1 MHLLYH
7 TRVACATIV
16 LNAYMQK
23 KHKGFLGRTKF
34 VYSLIQRVILFSLT
48 LGFIAAGII
57 ILWLS
62 TLDIPDLNTF
72 SQRQIVQSTKIFDRT
87 GEILLYDIHADAKR
101 TVVPLSDISINIRN
115 ATIAIE
121 DAEFYEH
128 FGIKPKAIV
137 RAVIANLMPGGLT
150 QGGSTITQQIIK
162 NSILTKDKT
171 VTRKLKEWVL
181 AIKLEK
187 ELDKDDIL
195 AIYLNETTYGG
206 SIFGVE
212 EASRNFFGKQAKDVS
227 LAEAAYLAA
236 LPQAPSFYSPYGKN
250 LDRLDA
256 RQRLVLSKMYEY
268 GFITQEE
275 RDLAVTEQ
283 VVFKERGSTSI
294 KAPHFSLYVRD
305 YLTQKYGAEMVESG
319 GLRVITTLDF
329 NLQTIAETRVTEFAP
344 SLEQNFNASNTA
356 MIAIDPKTG
365 DILTMVGSR
374 NYFDTEIE
382 GNFNITTAK
391 RQPGST
397 FKPFVYAAGLEKGY
411 TPETIL
417 FDVKTEF
424 SSECTPDSKPKNPD
438 STTVKCYNPEN
449 YDLLYEGPI
458 TIRRAL
464 AQSRNIPA
472 VKMLY
477 LVGISSAINLAEKM
491 GIESLTDPNRY
502 GLTLTLGG
510 GEVSLLELT
519 SAYGVFANDG
529 LRNPHRAVLR
539 VEDSAGKILEQAR
552 NNPIQVIDARI
563 ARDIS
568 DILTDKT
575 VRSAGVAQVINPLG
589 RPIAAKTGTTND
601 YRDVWILGYTPNLV
615 VGAWAG
621 KNDNTSMERKV
632 AGLIITPLW
641 GAFLEDAFKILPRED
656 FKSND
661 VIVNPQEIK
670 PVMRGI
676 WKGGES
682 YFIDTISKKL
692 ATEHTPKETLQEI
705 LIPNVHSILHWV
717 DKRDPLGPIPSDP
730 ARDSQYENWEYG
742 VIKWF
747 DEWKKKNPSFG
758 AIPAIPTETDDV
770 HTPENSPK
778 VQFTTDIDTRV
789 SPRDPLALSIQT
801 TSKYPITKVEYFL
814 NGRIIGTANQTPYS
828 LIYTPSND
836 EVFSKNEI
844 GVVVTDSVFNR
855 TEARITL
862 DGTKRD

>member
-1 MHLLYH
+1 MH
-7 TRVACATIV
+7 TK
-16 LNAYMQK
+16 N
-23 KHKGFLGRTKF
+23 KGFLRNTRNLYF
-34 VYSLIQRVILFSLT
+34 HIQKAILFSLT
-48 LGFIAAGII
+48 LGFIFAGII

-62 TLDIPDLNTF
+62 TLQIPDLKTF
-72 SQRQIVQSTKIFDRT
+72 SDRQIVQSTKIYDRT
-87 GEILLYDIHADAKR
+87 GEVLLYDIHENAKR
-101 TVVPLSDISINIRN
+101 TVVPLSEISTHIRN

-137 RAVIANLMPGGLT
+137 RAVLANLIPGGLT

-162 NSILTKDKT
+162 NSVLTKDKT
-171 VTRKLKEWVL
+171 ITRKLKEWVL
-181 AIKLEK
+181 AVKLER
-187 ELDKDDIL
+187 DVTKDEIL

-212 EASRNFFGKQAKDVS
+212 EAARNFFGKQAKDVT
-227 LAEAAYLAA
+227 LAEAAYIAA

-250 LDRLDA
+250 IDRLDA

-268 GFITQEE
+268 GFISKEE
-275 RDLAVTEQ
+275 RDIAVAEQ
-283 VVFKERGSTSI
+283 VTFKERGSTSI
-294 KAPHFSLYVRD
+294 KAPHFSMYVRD
-305 YLTQKYGAEMVESG
+305 YLTQKYGEDTVESG

-329 NLQTIAETRVTEFAP
+329 NLQTIAEEKVTEFAP
-344 SLEQNFNASNTA
+344 GLAQNFNASNTA
-356 MIAIDPKTG
+356 MVAIDPKTG

-382 GNFNITTAK
+382 GNFNIATAK

-424 SSECTPDSKPKNPD
+424 SSECTPDSKPKIKD
-438 STTVKCYNPEN
+438 STTIKCYNPEN

-458 TIRRAL
+458 TMRRAL

-477 LVGISSAINLAEKM
+477 LVGIPTAIDLAEKM
-491 GIESLTDPNRY
+491 GIESLNDPDRY

-529 LRNPHRAVLR
+529 LRNPHRAILR
-539 VEDSAGKILEQAR
+539 VEDSEGNILEQAQ
-552 NNPIQVIDARI
+552 NNPVQVLDANV

-575 VRSAGVAQVINPLG
+575 VRSSSVAQIVNPIG
-589 RPIAAKTGTTND
+589 RSIAAKTGTTND
-601 YRDVWILGYTPNLV
+601 YRDVWIMGYTPNLV

-621 KNDNTSMERKV
+621 KNDNTPMERKV

-641 GAFLEDAFKILPRED
+641 GAFLNEALKTLPREE
-656 FKSND
+656 FKTND
-661 VIVNPQEIK
+661 TIVDPRTIK
-670 PVMRGI
+670 PVMRSI
-676 WKGGES
+676 WLGGES
-682 YFIDTISKKL
+682 YFIDSVSKKL
-692 ATEHTPKETLQEI
+692 ATELTPQETLQEVT
-705 LIPNVHSILHWV
+705 IPGVHSILHWV
-717 DKRDPLGPIPSDP
+717 DKRDPLGAIPEEP
-730 ARDSQYENWEYG
+730 QKDSQYENWEYG
-742 VIKWF
+742 VQKWF
-747 DEWKKKNPSFG
+747 EDWKKKNPSFKETV
-758 AIPAIPTETDDV
+758 AVAPTEKDDV

-778 VQFTTDIDTRV
+778 VAFKIDIDARLA
-789 SPRDPLALSIQT
+789 PKKAFPLEIQT
-801 TSKYPITKVEYFL
+801 SSKYPIRKVEYFL
-814 NGRIIGTANQTPYS
+814 NGRIIGTSQQSPYS
-828 LIYTPSND
+828 ITFTPTKD
-836 EVFSKNEI
+836 EVFAKNEI

-855 TEARITL
+855 TEARITI
-862 DGTKRD
+862 DGTQRE